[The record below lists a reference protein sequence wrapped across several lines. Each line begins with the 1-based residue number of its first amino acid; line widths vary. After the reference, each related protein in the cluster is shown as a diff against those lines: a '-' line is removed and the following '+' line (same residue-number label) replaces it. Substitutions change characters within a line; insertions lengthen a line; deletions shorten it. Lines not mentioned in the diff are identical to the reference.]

1 MQLRL
6 CKLSSV
12 CQLQANKAK
21 WNSTGDEGIL
31 EINGENLFIDSTSF
45 GSRRPFNPKPL
56 PFLSKRFLW
65 EIGYNETSVRRF
77 TTGNSSIFCGKSKIV
92 NQNKLESKIKFNLVS
107 KKLKFLLGLLQIG
120 QGKILY
126 KNFL

>member
-1 MQLRL
+1 MEVGFPKLLHSPHCRLVFMQF
-6 CKLSSV
+6 KIEVQSDVLSCHNLPS
-12 CQLQANKAK
+12 
-21 WNSTGDEGIL
+21 
-31 EINGENLFIDSTSF
+31 GENLFIDSTSF

-92 NQNKLESKIKFNLVS
+92 NQNKLKSKIEFNLVS
-107 KKLKFLLGLLQIG
+107 KTQI
-120 QGKILY
+120 LTV
-126 KNFL
+126 